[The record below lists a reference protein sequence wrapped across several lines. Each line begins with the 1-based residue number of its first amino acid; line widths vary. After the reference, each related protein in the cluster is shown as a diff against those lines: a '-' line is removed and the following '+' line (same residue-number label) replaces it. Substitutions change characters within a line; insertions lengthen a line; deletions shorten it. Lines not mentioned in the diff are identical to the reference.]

1 MTGCSSGVTTEEQ
14 AEKVARA
21 LKSVQ
26 ATDEDFFDSA
36 WLGKKPQNASMEDW
50 HLTESEEQD
59 AASQQESEAD
69 MEAFLAGLGVAAS
82 SAAGTHLRLGDAA
95 PKSGACDKA
104 RKPKEPSNAGS
115 KPKQIP
121 EACDKALEKDKKL
134 QKFDQSVDQLSSC
147 DMSNAKR
154 NTRKMVS
161 LLAAEIKT
169 AQAVARKHSEHRG
182 LKQSL
187 EKMQKLHSEVEKA
200 MVDEKKEKALMALLT
215 RAAKVVKSHKRIVD
229 SI

>member
-1 MTGCSSGVTTEEQ
+1 MQLPRMSQKLTWKSSL
-14 AEKVARA
+14 AE
-21 LKSVQ
+21 
-26 ATDEDFFDSA
+26 
-36 WLGKKPQNASMEDW
+36 
-50 HLTESEEQD
+50 
-59 AASQQESEAD
+59 
-69 MEAFLAGLGVAAS
+69 LGVPSSNAPGKRQRLENIPANPSKAS
-82 SAAGTHLRLGDAA
+82 
-95 PKSGACDKA
+95 KACDKA
-104 RKPKEPSNAGS
+104 PKLSEPNSKGPSNAGN